1 MPRGSADDEKK
12 KKHFPQRFMD
22 RIWARW
28 FYEILVWMKESFYII
43 ALHHKNVILI
53 MDM

>member
-1 MPRGSADDEKK
+1 MPRGSADDEEKK
-12 KKHFPQRFMD
+12 AHFPQRFMD
-22 RIWARW
+22 RVWARW
-28 FYEILVWMKESFYII
+28 FYEILVWMKESYII